1 MKPRLVTN
9 SGIFLL
15 EDLNSDGFV
24 PGRNNLNG
32 TLVLEQECALQGYIE
47 KGGKKHYFDLPSM
60 RNALRAFKESYEYK
74 HANLDDFLMTITYT
88 EKDYYNVG
96 QNVPVEKVLNESK
109 FNLDFTECHNE
120 RLNEADIVERLVEL
134 GVDKVFNIENA
145 LVKLYSDTSDAIN
158 DYLNARFDEYGVN
171 FRRSNK
177 SSRLVTILD
186 DILHG
191 YSENTLIKKLKD
203 ENLLFDC
210 DNFTALIVY

>member
-9 SGIFLL
+9 SGIFTLD
-15 EDLNSDGFV
+15 DLNSDGFV

-32 TLVLEQECALQGYIE
+32 TLVLEKECALQGYVEIS
-47 KGGKKHYFDLPSM
+47 GKKHYFDLPSM
-60 RNALRAFKESYEYK
+60 SNALREFKEKHEY
-74 HANLDDFLMTITYT
+74 HGVGEPLINITYS

-96 QNVPVEKVLNESK
+96 QNVPIEKALNESK
-109 FNLDFTECHNE
+109 FNLDFTEFHNE
-120 RLNEADIVERLVEL
+120 NINEADIVERLVEL
-134 GVDKVFNIENA
+134 GVDKVFNIENT

-158 DYLNARFDEYGVN
+158 DYLNARFEEYGVN

-191 YSENTLIKKLKD
+191 YNENTLINKLKD
-203 ENLLFDC
+203 EDILFESS
-210 DNFTALIVY
+210 NFSALIVY

>member
-9 SGIFLL
+9 SGIFTLD
-15 EDLNSDGFV
+15 DLNSDGFV

-32 TLVLEQECALQGYIE
+32 TLVLEQACTLQGYIE
-47 KGGKKHYFDLPSM
+47 KGGKKHFFDLPSM
-60 RNALRAFKESYEYK
+60 RNALREFKEKYGYIGDP
-74 HANLDDFLMTITYT
+74 LLTITYS
-88 EKDYYNVG
+88 EKDYYTVG
-96 QNVPVEKVLNESK
+96 ENILVEKVLNESK
-109 FNLDFTECHNE
+109 FNLDFTEFHNE
-120 RLNEADIVERLVEL
+120 QIDEAGIVERLVEL

-158 DYLNARFDEYGVN
+158 DYLNARFEEYGVN

-191 YSENTLIKKLKD
+191 YNENTLINKLKD
-203 ENLLFDC
+203 EDILFESS
-210 DNFTALIVY
+210 NFSALIVY

>member
-9 SGIFLL
+9 SGIFTLD
-15 EDLNSDGFV
+15 DLNSDGFV

-32 TLVLEQECALQGYIE
+32 TLVLEQACTLQGYIE
-47 KGGKKHYFDLPSM
+47 KGGKKHFFDLPSM
-60 RNALRAFKESYEYK
+60 RNALREFKEKYGYIGDPLL
-74 HANLDDFLMTITYT
+74 NITYS
-88 EKDYYNVG
+88 EKDYYTVG
-96 QNVPVEKVLNESK
+96 ENILVEKVLNESK
-109 FNLDFTECHNE
+109 FNLDFTEFHNE
-120 RLNEADIVERLVEL
+120 QIDEADIVERLVEL

-158 DYLNARFDEYGVN
+158 DYLNARFEEYGIN

-191 YSENTLIKKLKD
+191 YNENTLINKLKD
-203 ENLLFDC
+203 EEILFESS
-210 DNFTALIVY
+210 NFSALIVY